1 MRMSPL
7 ALTGPLLLALAAAG
21 APAQPPPA
29 APAGAAGGATAVRPA
44 GPRVEFENG
53 AMPAGERELLT
64 RYATTVTRWAMVQRI
79 VQAVQA
85 QEAKAMP
92 AERIQQIDQAW
103 QRGEDPEGLATALA
117 KNDCAQALQTLL
129 GSNPGY
135 GEAFVADDRGAL
147 VCMSQ
152 RTSHYWQGDKA
163 KWSRAYA
170 EGAGAIFISHA
181 EHDESTGLDLVR
193 ISVPVRAA
201 GRVIGVLIVGRIVSP
216 G

>member
-7 ALTGPLLLALAAAG
+7 ALTGPLLLALG
-21 APAQPPPA
+21 AVAVPAQPPPA
-29 APAGAAGGATAVRPA
+29 APAGAAGGATVVRPA

-53 AMPAGERELLT
+53 AMPAVEKELLT

-85 QEAKAMP
+85 QDAKAMP
-92 AERIQQIDQAW
+92 PERIQQIDLAW

-117 KNDCAQALQTLL
+117 KNDCAQVLQTLL
-129 GSNPGY
+129 SSNPGY
-135 GEAFVADDRGAL
+135 GDAFVADDRGAL
-147 VCMSQ
+147 VCMSE
-152 RTSHYWQGDKA
+152 RTSGYWHGDEA

-170 EGAGAIFISHA
+170 EGAGAIFVSQG

-216 G
+216 R